1 MAKWDY
7 DKMYG
12 NGRTQLSGA
21 VAAKL
26 RSEENQTIGQLFKF
40 IEEWFHNYRL
50 VCEEFDLYHNVPVRG
65 YIPIGN
71 YEYNIESYIDCLHN
85 ADFFSVS
92 FFEKILQ
99 KTCIFEKIV
108 SPADKFN
115 YDYSQAFYGQNK
127 YLTLSEPPS
136 KLAITSEHFTLSRE
150 SSDTNRVWTLDTRMA
165 NNQSPQQGLA
175 LSLIATLMNNHVSLS
190 LYKRNKH
197 FRNFIDKFSE
207 VTQFDFRFE
216 GPDKLLVT
224 SEVEVR
230 SNPDCTTLKYKE
242 GSKECVRIDHCR
254 FGSNN
259 LMFSYKHLDELY
271 GKNRKEM
278 LTEED
283 LQLYRICN
291 EGRKPFI
298 YDWEFTV

>member
-7 DKMYG
+7 DEMY
-12 NGRTQLSGA
+12 NVATQLSGA

-40 IEEWFHNYRL
+40 IEEWCHNYRL
-50 VCEEFDLYHNVPVRG
+50 VCEEFDLYHKVPVSG
-65 YIPIGN
+65 YVPVGCYYGGEAYMN
-71 YEYNIESYIDCLHN
+71 CLYNT
-85 ADFFSVS
+85 DFFSVN

-108 SPADKFN
+108 SPVDNFN
-115 YDYSQAFYGQNK
+115 YNYAAVFYGQGS
-127 YLTLSEPPS
+127 TMQQPPS
-136 KLAITSEHFTLSRE
+136 KLCIMSERFTLSCE
-150 SSDTNRVWTLDTRMA
+150 ANHKDKVWTLDTRMA
-165 NNQSPQQGLA
+165 NNQSPQQGLV
-175 LSLIATLMNNHVSLS
+175 LSLIQTLMGNYVPLS

-197 FRNFIDKFSE
+197 FRNFIDKLSE

-224 SEVEVR
+224 SEGELR
-230 SNPDCTTLKYKE
+230 SNPDCTTFKYKE

-259 LMFSYKHLDELY
+259 LMFSYKHLDELF

-278 LTEED
+278 LTEGD
-283 LQLYRICN
+283 LQLYSICN